1 MKKYEIVKKKSLLLA
16 ILYSHSLTQD
26 DEIEE
31 LGTWGKK
38 KKEMLKE
45 IVFCFF
51 CHIYMYVAQLF
62 NIHLKIFAY
71 HSLKR
76 GTMYGGVFGEFEN
89 LLVNLCLV

>member
-1 MKKYEIVKKKSLLLA
+1 MLA

-31 LGTWGKK
+31 LRTWGKK
-38 KKEMLKE
+38 KKKFTMLKE

-62 NIHLKIFAY
+62 NIHLRIFAY

-76 GTMYGGVFGEFEN
+76 GTMYWGVFGEFEN
-89 LLVNLCLV
+89 LQVNLCLV